1 MRTRPIPTV
10 AVALAVGASALL
22 AACGDDSDG
31 GSKQAQSGG
40 FEKVTQV
47 QIKDFKFAPPNDE
60 VQVGDSIK
68 FTNQDTAKHTATSQ
82 PQGTFDSGDI
92 TKGQTKPVKFT
103 KAGTYNYYCVYHAFM
118 KGKVKVVE

>member
-10 AVALAVGASALL
+10 AVALALGASALL
-22 AACGDDSDG
+22 TACGDDSDG

-40 FEKVTQV
+40 FKKVTQV
-47 QIKDFKFAPPNDE
+47 QIKDFKFEAPNDE
-60 VQVGDSIK
+60 VKVGDSIK

-92 TKGQTKPVKFT
+92 TKSQTKPVKFT
-103 KAGTYNYYCVYHAFM
+103 KAGTFTYYCVYHAFM